1 MAIQAD
7 ENPAELVAPDVKG
20 ALEAA
25 RMALQAFFHF
35 WEYLKTDASVW
46 WVFQHRAFE
55 EAVSQNT
62 ALDTDDNLTWEQL
75 LMARI
80 LGQQEQPLSPA
91 ANGLP
96 PASDPLLRLAK
107 DDARKCLEILDLVG
121 IAPEMQKTRT
131 EVLRTAFQ
139 DILW

>member
-7 ENPAELVAPDVKG
+7 ENTSEGVVPDVKG

-55 EAVSQNT
+55 EAVST
-62 ALDTDDNLTWEQL
+62 VS
-75 LMARI
+75 
-80 LGQQEQPLSPA
+80 LG
-91 ANGLP
+91 
-96 PASDPLLRLAK
+96 
-107 DDARKCLEILDLVG
+107 IT
-121 IAPEMQKTRT
+121 I
-131 EVLRTAFQ
+131 
-139 DILW
+139 IY